1 VAKRVR
7 VELDDFAWNA
17 LQREPDEYGISVE
30 ELLAYA
36 GLYYLADR
44 DSGRI
49 TRRPFAPVPET
60 GRNVP
65 QAQRRLRRPR
75 PYRLPAPF
83 GTGLVLLGLGGFIA
97 SASFSAGAAVHGDH
111 FLRLFE
117 INGWHNLLHIASGIA
132 LFTRAQLGP
141 PLRATVLVVAT
152 HTA

>member
-1 VAKRVR
+1 LAVSLTVQRPSFRETASSLGTVAKRVR

-83 GTGLVLLGLGGFIA
+83 GTGWCC
-97 SASFSAGAAVHGDH
+97 SA
-111 FLRLFE
+111 
-117 INGWHNLLHIASGIA
+117 
-132 LFTRAQLGP
+132 
-141 PLRATVLVVAT
+141 
-152 HTA
+152 